1 LYKIWFCA
9 YLSIFILSRLR
20 IEINNNISPD
30 KFSLI
35 RILSFLFHVSFS
47 EQPNLGE
54 KNCLIN
60 YVRKQTVNISDIT
73 YYSYTSHMCVR
84 RVTDVSIRMPLHN
97 RNNFLHIF
105 IYTNFPVL
113 TEHFHLEHIEFVSLK
128 KIFPKFTFVNI

>member
-9 YLSIFILSRLR
+9 CLSIFILSRLR
-20 IEINNNISPD
+20 IEINNIISPD
-30 KFSLI
+30 KLSLI
-35 RILSFLFHVSFS
+35 RISSFLFHVSFS
-47 EQPNLGE
+47 EQPNLG

-84 RVTDVSIRMPLHN
+84 RATDVGIRMPLHN
-97 RNNFLHIF
+97 RNHFLNIF

-113 TEHFHLEHIEFVSLK
+113 TEHLK
-128 KIFPKFTFVNI
+128 STKTFPPRTYRICFP